1 MGSKYRILVFGAS
14 YGSLLGVKLL
24 AAGHAVTLVC
34 RPVTAQLIN
43 TEGIRVR
50 IPVSSGGEVVEVDSR
65 RLPGILSASAPSGI
79 DFMGYDL
86 VVLAMQEP
94 QYCASE
100 LRESLAEV
108 ARAALPCMSI
118 MNMPPLPYLGRVAGL
133 SVESLRVAYT
143 NPAVWDGFD
152 PALVTLCSP
161 DPQAFR
167 PENEKPNVLQ
177 VRLATNF
184 KTARFASEAH
194 NSMLVGLQND
204 VEAARFPIGDRT
216 IALPVKLKV
225 HDSLFVPFA
234 KWAMLL
240 AGNYRCVQEHGMRS
254 IAAAVHEDAATARTV
269 YEWATHV
276 CKMLGAEDED
286 LVAFDKYANAASS
299 LTAPSSAARALAGG
313 AVNIERVDRLVQA
326 VAANL
331 GMRSVEVD
339 RTVDLVDSWLTSN
352 RRKQHEPKR
361 AADSGNFVK
370 CGVDD
375 RRDTLRPRRKIDAG
389 ASAFR
394 RGTTFR
400 RRRPHPY

>member
-1 MGSKYRILVFGAS
+1 MGSKRRILVFGAS
-14 YGSLLGVKLL
+14 YGSLLAAKLL
-24 AAGHAVTLVC
+24 GAGHAVTLVC
-34 RPVTAQLIN
+34 RPATAELIN
-43 TEGIRVR
+43 AEGIRVR
-50 IPVSSGGEVVEVDSR
+50 IPVSSGGQVVEVDSR
-65 RLPGILSASAPSGI
+65 RLSGRLSAAVPPRI
-79 DFMGYDL
+79 EFERYDL
-86 VVLAMQEP
+86 AVLAMQEP
-94 QYCASE
+94 QYCAPE

-118 MNMPPLPYLGRVAGL
+118 MNMPPLPYLCRVPGL
-133 SVESLRVAYT
+133 GVESLRMAYT
-143 NPAVWDGFD
+143 DATVWNGFD

-184 KTARFASEAH
+184 KTAKFASDTH
-194 NSMLVGLQND
+194 NAMLVGLQDD
-204 VEAARFPIGDRT
+204 VETARFPIGDRA

-254 IAAAVHEDAATARTV
+254 IAAAVQEDAATARTV
-269 YEWATHV
+269 YEWATYV

-313 AVNIERVDRLVQA
+313 AVDVDGGV
-326 VAANL
+326 V
-331 GMRSVEVD
+331 
-339 RTVDLVDSWLTSN
+339 
-352 RRKQHEPKR
+352 
-361 AADSGNFVK
+361 
-370 CGVDD
+370 CGV
-375 RRDTLRPRRKIDAG
+375 A
-389 ASAFR
+389 
-394 RGTTFR
+394 RGG
-400 RRRPHPY
+400 